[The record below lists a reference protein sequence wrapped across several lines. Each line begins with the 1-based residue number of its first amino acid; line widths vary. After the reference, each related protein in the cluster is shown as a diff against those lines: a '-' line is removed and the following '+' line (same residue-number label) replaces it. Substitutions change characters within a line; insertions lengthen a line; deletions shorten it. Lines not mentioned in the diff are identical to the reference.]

1 MVFCNSLIFSFSSG
15 LAERPEL
22 GIRYAHQ
29 NGGQLCGGIAHWTVL
44 SASLLR
50 SVEYIE
56 LKCLLQLSEPN
67 THTEE
72 EEEEE
77 EEEPRVKVVLTACRP
92 IERELC
98 GKTTGKI
105 SFGKERKRERE

>member
-44 SASLLR
+44 SASLR
-50 SVEYIE
+50 SAEYIE
-56 LKCLLQLSEPN
+56 LKCLLQLSEPDR
-67 THTEE
+67 HTEE
-72 EEEEE
+72 
-77 EEEPRVKVVLTACRP
+77 VKVVLTACRP

-98 GKTTGKI
+98 GKNDGKNLVRE
-105 SFGKERKRERE
+105 GEKERE

>member
-56 LKCLLQLSEPN
+56 LNVFFNYRSR
-67 THTEE
+67 THTHTQ
-72 EEEEE
+72 
-77 EEEPRVKVVLTACRP
+77 K
-92 IERELC
+92 
-98 GKTTGKI
+98 KSK
-105 SFGKERKRERE
+105 